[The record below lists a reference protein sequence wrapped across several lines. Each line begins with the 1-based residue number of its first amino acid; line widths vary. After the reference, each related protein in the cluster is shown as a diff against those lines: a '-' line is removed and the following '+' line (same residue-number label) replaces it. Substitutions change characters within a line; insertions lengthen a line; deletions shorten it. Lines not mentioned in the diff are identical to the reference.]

1 MYKIYATMCI
11 KGIDPKC
18 AMQMIFTYVYKL
30 HMYKL
35 YIFIFYI
42 FYIHICICVIL
53 TYQDN
58 E

>member
-1 MYKIYATMCI
+1 MCI